1 MIFNYDIIPVSTEK
15 AQKFGERQALGI
27 ETNIA
32 NYQRKQNTNNNYTSI
47 IPYDM
52 EQQRK
57 EIREFLEDITSR
69 DQKMFK
75 VVMTIMH
82 TAETKEQLDADTDAI
97 TATGRKHMCQI
108 GVLKYQQMDGF
119 NATLPIGVNKIE
131 ARRTL
136 TTESL
141 AVFMPFKVQ
150 EINHR
155 DGVFQGVNVISK
167 NLIFVN
173 RKELLNGNCFILS
186 VSGSGKSFT
195 AKEEIVNLL
204 LTRDADVIIIDPERE
219 YKPLVDALGGQVVQ
233 LSATSKNHINAL
245 DINKDYG

>member
-1 MIFNYDIIPVSTEK
+1 MIFNYDIIPVSTEE

-57 EIREFLEDITSR
+57 EIREFSEDITSR

-108 GVLKYQQMDGF
+108 GVLKYSRWTASM
-119 NATLPIGVNKIE
+119 
-131 ARRTL
+131 RRC
-136 TTESL
+136 
-141 AVFMPFKVQ
+141 P
-150 EINHR
+150 
-155 DGVFQGVNVISK
+155 
-167 NLIFVN
+167 
-173 RKELLNGNCFILS
+173 
-186 VSGSGKSFT
+186 SG
-195 AKEEIVNLL
+195 
-204 LTRDADVIIIDPERE
+204 
-219 YKPLVDALGGQVVQ
+219 
-233 LSATSKNHINAL
+233 
-245 DINKDYG
+245 